1 MPDDRCTGMPT
12 AEQVVDIECE
22 TGEGPLWHPKDEHLY
37 WCDIPR
43 GRVYRFDP
51 ATGEHEKVYSDNRER
66 IGGFTI
72 QRDGSLLLFQEAG
85 AVRRLSRDDWSTE
98 TAVAPD
104 PDRFHERFNDVI
116 ADPQGRVFAGVMPD
130 TERDLPGQ
138 LYRLD
143 TDGTFTLVRESCV
156 LPNGMGFTPDLSQL
170 YFTDT
175 CEVDP
180 TQPGYIYRYEY
191 DRASGSLSDPE
202 VFVEASNIDGYPDG
216 MTVDSEG
223 HVWSA
228 FWDGGAL
235 HRFTPDGT
243 HERSVAFDP
252 RKVSSLTVAGD
263 DYDTAY
269 VTTACVE
276 TRETEGPGAGCLYR
290 VDLGVTG
297 RPECR
302 SAVDP

>member
-1 MPDDRCTGMPT
+1 MHTP
-12 AEQVVDIECE
+12 EQVVDIECE
-22 TGEGPLWHPKDEHLY
+22 TGEGPLYHPEDGHLY

-43 GRVYRFDP
+43 GHVYRYDP
-51 ATGEHEKVYSDNRER
+51 AADDYERVYSDDER

-72 QRDGSLLLFQEAG
+72 QQDGSLLLFQEAG
-85 AVRRLSRDDWSTE
+85 AVRRLSRADWKAE
-98 TAVAPD
+98 TVVAPD

-116 ADPQGRVFAGVMPD
+116 ADPEGRVFAGVMPD
-130 TERDLPGQ
+130 TDRDLPGQ

-156 LPNGMGFTPDLSQL
+156 LPNGMGFTPDLSEL

-180 TQPGYIYRYEY
+180 AEPGYIYRYDY
-191 DRASGSLSDPE
+191 DRTSGDISDPE
-202 VFVEASNIDGYPDG
+202 VFVDASDIEGYPDG

-223 HVWSA
+223 SVWSA

-235 HRFTPDGT
+235 HRFAPDGT
-243 HERSVAFDP
+243 HERTVEFDP
-252 RKVSSLTVAGD
+252 RKVSSLTFAGD
-263 DYDTAY
+263 DSDRAY

-276 TRETEGPGAGCLYR
+276 SRETEGPGAGSLYR

-297 RPECR
+297 RPEFR
-302 SAVDP
+302 SAIER